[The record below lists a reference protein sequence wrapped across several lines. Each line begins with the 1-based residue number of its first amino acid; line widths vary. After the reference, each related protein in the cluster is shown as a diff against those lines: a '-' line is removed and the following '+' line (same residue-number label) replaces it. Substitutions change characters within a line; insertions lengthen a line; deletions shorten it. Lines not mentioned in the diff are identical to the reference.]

1 MDNVSVPEATLLI
14 QICNV
19 FNVLITV
26 AFAQEKTHVLFV
38 LIDSSSKM
46 ENVLP
51 DVMSDSIFL
60 DLFVKNAKMV
70 ALIVKEPDHVLSAK
84 PEDILS
90 MDYAILTAL
99 ADQLPPQL
107 K

>member
-19 FNVLITV
+19 LNVLITV

-70 ALIVKEPDHVLSAK
+70 ALIVK
-84 PEDILS
+84 
-90 MDYAILTAL
+90 
-99 ADQLPPQL
+99 
-107 K
+107 